1 MSYTLSN
8 EQFRSEV
15 ARVRSGSPNYEL
27 QWADLM
33 KARAAGKKE
42 GK

>member
-8 EQFRSEV
+8 TQFRSEV

-33 KARAAGKKE
+33 RARAAGKKE

>member
-8 EQFRSEV
+8 AQFKAEV
-15 ARVRSGSPNYEL
+15 ARVRKGSSNYEL
-27 QWADLM
+27 QWAELM
-33 KARAAGKKE
+33 QARAAGKQE

>member
-8 EQFRSEV
+8 EQFKAEV
-15 ARVRSGSPNYEL
+15 ARVRKGSSNYEL

-33 KARAAGKKE
+33 KARAAGIKE

>member
-8 EQFRSEV
+8 EQFKAEI
-15 ARVRSGSPNYEL
+15 AHVRTGSSNYEL
-27 QWADLM
+27 QWAELM
-33 KARAAGKKE
+33 QARAAGKKE

>member
-8 EQFRSEV
+8 EQFKAEV
-15 ARVRSGSPNYEL
+15 AQVRSGSPNYEL

-33 KARAAGKKE
+33 KARAAGIKE

>member
-8 EQFRSEV
+8 EQFISEV

-33 KARAAGKKE
+33 RARAAGKKE

>member
-8 EQFRSEV
+8 EQFKAEV
-15 ARVRSGSPNYEL
+15 ARVRKGSPNYEL